1 MGVVKAGL
9 TLCLLQLMLVLQK
22 AHTAATAAAAAA
34 AAAAADTSMIL
45 CTGGLH

>member
-34 AAAAADTSMIL
+34 ADTSMIL